1 MWVFTQTGF
10 LSAVRHR
17 EDADA
22 LVVRARDL
30 ESIQAIADFAESDII
45 THAGSDYPY
54 RVFIKDESWQKF
66 LLKAVEELDYDNYKN
81 RMHHLRDDRFCNAL
95 SSVWSAMLR
104 TEDVDVHSRR

>member
-17 EDADA
+17 DEVDA

-30 ESIQAIADFAESDII
+30 ESIQAIADFAKTDII

-54 RVFIKDESWQKF
+54 RVFIKEEDWKGF
-66 LLKAVEELDYDNYKN
+66 LQKAVEELDYDNYKN

-95 SSVWSAMLR
+95 SSVWSVMLR
-104 TEDVDVHSRR
+104 TEDLDVNSRR